1 MLPHLGWCGNILRL
15 LLNGWIDYTKLTKS
29 LDRQPLTAIFVVLSC
44 TGTCDPLRIPICTA
58 IGAVVNMRLSSAI
71 TTCTTQSFTMIGI
84 ADGRRLR
91 DFRAFS
97 TYSCHHD
104 GFFAL
109 WVVVL
114 SPQCRRSSG
123 PPSVTACLGRNSA
136 RLCRKSGD
144 GKAHN
149 QCNGHNKRNNLFHA

>member
-15 LLNGWIDYTKLTKS
+15 LLNGRVDYTKLTKS
-29 LDRQPLTAIFVVLSC
+29 LDRQPLTAIFVILTC

-58 IGAVVNMRLSSAI
+58 IGAVVNVRLSSAI
-71 TTCTTQSFTMIGI
+71 TTCTTQSFTMIRI
-84 ADGRRLR
+84 ADGRCLR

-97 TYSCHHD
+97 TYSCHHN

-109 WVVVL
+109 RVVVL
-114 SPQCRRSSG
+114 SPWCRRSSSSS
-123 PPSVTACLGRNSA
+123 SVTACLGHHSVG
-136 RLCRKSGD
+136 LCRKSGD